1 VRLKSLTLLLAG
13 AVAAAGVTTA
23 CGDFIRQDRSP
34 VTLVIDRLD
43 AASGASGAAGT
54 FAGTVD
60 SDVITK
66 GGTFADFGRVTMRA
80 IMKDVGTAPSPVN
93 AVTIN
98 RYTVQFRRS
107 DGRNT
112 PGVDVPYPFDSAI
125 TFTVAPGPAAIQTF
139 ELVRHSMKEDAPL
152 RAIGFG
158 GNFWV
163 TIELGN
169 KVAVLGADD
178 GELLGTFAIP
188 EARAI
193 WTAEGLAGDGWVL
206 DFASNKV
213 YRLES
218 DSGLE

>member
-1 VRLKSLTLLLAG
+1 MRFKSLNVLLAG
-13 AVAAAGVTTA
+13 AAALAGATTA

-43 AASGASGAAGT
+43 AASGATGSAGT

-60 SDVITK
+60 SDVITN
-66 GGTFADFGRVTMRA
+66 GGTFADYGRVTIRA

-98 RYTVQFRRS
+98 RYTVKFRRA

-125 TFTVAPGPAAIQTF
+125 TLTVAPGPAAIQTF

-152 RAIGFG
+152 RALGFG

-163 TIELGN
+163 TIATVADVTFFGHDQAGNELSVVGS
-169 KVAVLGADD
+169 VGVI
-178 GELLGTFAIP
+178 F
-188 EARAI
+188 
-193 WTAEGLAGDGWVL
+193 GD
-206 DFASNKV
+206 F
-213 YRLES
+213 S
-218 DSGLE
+218 DPQ